1 VTKLQEKGVISL
13 SNANDVFSAM
23 LEKVV
28 IPKEEGSGQ
37 LQKQA
42 ATGSTSSKTQKP
54 KKARKVKS
62 TTAPKIKKSKQARGT
77 KAKKQSQSPRKKGK
91 KKLRVDR
98 SDLDGPLEPARV
110 NSLRTFDSI
119 DSTVSDD
126 LDLDM
131 DPTDAFEFNL
141 TSDEFQGEK
150 WFGDDIGNSD
160 MPMSVSYSA

>member
-1 VTKLQEKGVISL
+1 
-13 SNANDVFSAM
+13 M
-23 LEKVV
+23 LLE
-28 IPKEEGSGQ
+28 
-37 LQKQA
+37 
-42 ATGSTSSKTQKP
+42 
-54 KKARKVKS
+54 R
-62 TTAPKIKKSKQARGT
+62 
-77 KAKKQSQSPRKKGK
+77 RKKGK

>member
-1 VTKLQEKGVISL
+1 
-13 SNANDVFSAM
+13 M
-23 LEKVV
+23 
-28 IPKEEGSGQ
+28 
-37 LQKQA
+37 
-42 ATGSTSSKTQKP
+42 TQKP

-62 TTAPKIKKSKQARGT
+62 RSAPKTKKSKEARGT
-77 KAKKQSQSPRKKGK
+77 KAKKRPQSPK
-91 KKLRVDR
+91 KKVKKKVVVDG
-98 SDLDGPLEPARV
+98 SDLDGPLQPTRV

-119 DSTVSDD
+119 DSAMSDG